1 MDVNRKQ
8 KTISNLYIH
17 SNLIIDRSNSS
28 KESKAKMTGTKGVI
42 RERSI
47 SEEFP
52 ELKVHD
58 ISREDSDT
66 NGFLPS
72 LN

>member
-1 MDVNRKQ
+1 
-8 KTISNLYIH
+8 
-17 SNLIIDRSNSS
+17 
-28 KESKAKMTGTKGVI
+28 MTGTKGVI

-58 ISREDSDT
+58 ISKEDSDT
-66 NGFLPS
+66 NGFRPS